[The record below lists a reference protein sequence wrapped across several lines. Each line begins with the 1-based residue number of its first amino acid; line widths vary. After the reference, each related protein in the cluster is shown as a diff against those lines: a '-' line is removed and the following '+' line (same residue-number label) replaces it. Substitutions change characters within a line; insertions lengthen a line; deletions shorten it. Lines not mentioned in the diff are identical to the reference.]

1 MAPIALAR
9 ALEIRCDEARFGT
22 STAAFT
28 VRLVWSSFTGALI
41 EKKTSAFG
49 YARVFDLLDPSARY
63 YHHDRSWA
71 ARPGHRRKDREL

>member
-9 ALEIRCDEARFGT
+9 TFAIRCDESAVLAPQLPPSLFDRFG
-22 STAAFT
+22 
-28 VRLVWSSFTGALI
+28 RRCRGKLN

-49 YARVFDLLDPSARY
+49 YARVFDLLGPSARY

-71 ARPGHRRKDREL
+71 AWPGL